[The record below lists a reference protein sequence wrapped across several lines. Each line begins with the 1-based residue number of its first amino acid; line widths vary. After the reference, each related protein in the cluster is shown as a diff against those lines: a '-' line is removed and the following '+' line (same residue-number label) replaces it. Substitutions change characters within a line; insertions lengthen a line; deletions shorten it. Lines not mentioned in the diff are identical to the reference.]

1 MVRQG
6 SRVGGKTESNKV
18 RRKKSLTEKK
28 KKKSTLLAGERVFSR
43 LVNGLTETWVLLLL
57 VPSLYS
63 PIPYVSTCKRGVVR
77 APGTPRLL

>member
-1 MVRQG
+1 MVRKG

-28 KKKSTLLAGERVFSR
+28 KKCTPLAGERAFSH
-43 LVNGLTETWVLLLL
+43 VVGGLTETWVLLLL
-57 VPSLYS
+57 APSLYS
-63 PIPYVSTCKRGVVR
+63 PTLYVSICKLGVVS